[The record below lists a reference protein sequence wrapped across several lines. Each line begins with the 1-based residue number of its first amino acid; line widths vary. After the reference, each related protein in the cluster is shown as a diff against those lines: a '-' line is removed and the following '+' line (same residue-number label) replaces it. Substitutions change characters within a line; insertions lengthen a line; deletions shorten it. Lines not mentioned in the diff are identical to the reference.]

1 MFRSTCA
8 HRRELTWQEH
18 REAHQNA
25 VNRAVPCGQREIWDN
40 SDELIL
46 SKEFYLHLR
55 NSRLADLCCSA
66 SETGLCQAGL
76 HAHTSSGLCCRSD
89 SWNAMHL
96 NAAALVGRQA
106 RLNQGHAQLLSAA
119 RISNCC
125 VRTAA
130 EAGGRDRALLWMRK
144 IRSGISLTDVHGEVQ
159 RHKSG
164 AWPLLTHAGGK
175 AQRFCSCFKQR

>member
-1 MFRSTCA
+1 MSDILLRSTCA
-8 HRRELTWQEH
+8 HRRDLTWQEH
-18 REAHQNA
+18 CEAHPDA

-46 SKEFYLHLR
+46 SKEFYLHQS
-55 NSRLADLCCSA
+55 SRLADLSCNA
-66 SETGLCQAGL
+66 SETGLCQACL

-96 NAAALVGRQA
+96 MAAALVGRQA
-106 RLNQGHAQLLSAA
+106 RLNQGHAQLLPAA

-130 EAGGRDRALLWMRK
+130 EPGGRDRALFWMRK
-144 IRSGISLTDVHGEVQ
+144 IRSGVL
-159 RHKSG
+159 
-164 AWPLLTHAGGK
+164 
-175 AQRFCSCFKQR
+175 